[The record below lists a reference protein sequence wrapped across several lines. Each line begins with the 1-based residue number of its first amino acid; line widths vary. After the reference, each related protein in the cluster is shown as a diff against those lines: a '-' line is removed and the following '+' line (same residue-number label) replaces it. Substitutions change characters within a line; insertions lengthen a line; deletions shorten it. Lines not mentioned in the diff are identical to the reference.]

1 MSIGSRI
8 RESRKRAQLT
18 QGQLA
23 AKVGMSQG
31 ALSELETGA
40 SEGTTLIASFAAALG
55 VNALWLETGKGLTA
69 PQAGEALTPPVA
81 HREPRMVLAYD
92 DEETLLDLYRR
103 SDERGRKAIL
113 MLARTEGGM
122 VSDDARN
129 YG

>member
-1 MSIGSRI
+1 
-8 RESRKRAQLT
+8 
-18 QGQLA
+18 
-23 AKVGMSQG
+23 
-31 ALSELETGA
+31 
-40 SEGTTLIASFAAALG
+40 
-55 VNALWLETGKGLTA
+55 
-69 PQAGEALTPPVA
+69 
-81 HREPRMVLAYD
+81 MVLAYD